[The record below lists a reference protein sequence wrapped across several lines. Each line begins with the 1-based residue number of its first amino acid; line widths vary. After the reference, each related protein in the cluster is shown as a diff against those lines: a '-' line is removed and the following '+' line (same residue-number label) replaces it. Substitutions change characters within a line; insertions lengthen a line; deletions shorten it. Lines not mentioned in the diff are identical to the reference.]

1 MDKSATRPESTAIRG
16 QIPGPAVPSAT
27 WIR

>member
-1 MDKSATRPESTAIRG
+1 MDKSAAGSESAVVRG
-16 QIPGPAVPSAT
+16 QIPGPAAPSAT